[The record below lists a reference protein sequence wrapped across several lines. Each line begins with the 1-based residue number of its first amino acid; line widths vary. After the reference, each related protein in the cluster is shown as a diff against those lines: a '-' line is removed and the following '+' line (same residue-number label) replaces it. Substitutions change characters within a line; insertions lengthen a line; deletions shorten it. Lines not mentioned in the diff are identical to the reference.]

1 MNRTEENLKRI
12 RAFSRDNEGHMAF
25 DDWDESKHP
34 RRPDGKFGS
43 GGGAPN
49 AAPKAKT
56 KPSKPAKRKW
66 DDDVDSPE
74 EFEQK
79 LNKAEARIKEAE
91 ERRAYFNEEFKKTGR
106 QLYRNMAASETE
118 EINKIRNVL
127 SEGYLKLDKMKKS
140 RSAATKA

>member
-1 MNRTEENLKRI
+1 MIGTKASTRGVQMASLAAAVGPQMQHLK
-12 RAFSRDNEGHMAF
+12 AE
-25 DDWDESKHP
+25 
-34 RRPDGKFGS
+34 
-43 GGGAPN
+43 
-49 AAPKAKT
+49 T